1 MIGPKSA
8 PEIGA
13 YGIGFAADIDGV
25 AHNLYIKRYLFEF
38 EAEKKEAM
46 FVQNA
51 NLLFQTHVLKY
62 KHCLTSTHPIYHF
75 LRGKALFTFHNI
87 LEYFLTQI
95 EREAAQEWKLS
106 F

>member
-38 EAEKKEAM
+38 EAEKKRSDVCTE
-46 FVQNA
+46 
-51 NLLFQTHVLKY
+51 
-62 KHCLTSTHPIYHF
+62 CE
-75 LRGKALFTFHNI
+75 FTFSNTRSKI
-87 LEYFLTQI
+87 
-95 EREAAQEWKLS
+95 
-106 F
+106 